1 MGTKIIC
8 ASCVVPFI
16 RMMEPSLQKVV
27 LCVKIYRCTFPMQ
40 EIDDYRLMF
49 GYLISYVWRAF
60 DYSPGKYVCCKFDI
74 NGSLIIVSNSSSRK
88 PIHVIAISSTWA
100 FSIPNHLFSN
110 YVLFSIWAVNCLHL
124 WLIMLLFFYSVN
136 ILTIIYKL
144 LVYKLCI

>member
-74 NGSLIIVSNSSSRK
+74 NGSLIIV
-88 PIHVIAISSTWA
+88 
-100 FSIPNHLFSN
+100 
-110 YVLFSIWAVNCLHL
+110 
-124 WLIMLLFFYSVN
+124 
-136 ILTIIYKL
+136 
-144 LVYKLCI
+144 